1 MRILVIG
8 GTGNVGGRTV
18 ARLRESGHEAVPAAR
33 NPGTGGLALDLG
45 TIGDRTH
52 DLEGFDAAFL
62 ITPLGPEET
71 EIGLVT
77 VKALR
82 DAGVGRIVYLGIHNL
97 EAMRAIPHF
106 ETKVPIKQAVLD
118 RASDCVIEANFF
130 FQNDLM
136 ALPAMTGAGIYPL
149 PVGTTGVW
157 SVDAADIARAAARAL
172 TLPDWA
178 GRAVPVCGPERLTGP
193 AIAADW
199 GAALGREVAYGGD
212 DVEPFVGQMRGVIP
226 GMTDWMAED
235 MAIMMK
241 VTQEMGC
248 PATPN
253 DLAASENV
261 VGAPLT
267 THRAF
272 VHSTLEETTP

>member
-33 NPGTGGLALDLG
+33 NPGPGGLALDLG
-45 TIGDRTH
+45 TIGDRTQ

-71 EIGLVT
+71 GIGLAA

-118 RASDCVIEANFF
+118 RAGDAVIEANFF
-130 FQNDLM
+130 YQNDCL
-136 ALPAMTGAGIYPL
+136 ALPAITEGGVYPL
-149 PVGTTGVW
+149 PIGSAGVF
-157 SVDAADIARAAARAL
+157 SVDASDIARAAARAL
-172 TLPDWA
+172 TMPDWT

-199 GAALGREVAYGGD
+199 SAALGREVVYGGD
-212 DVEPFVGQMRGVIP
+212 AVEPFVGQMRAVIP
-226 GMTDWMAED
+226 GMTEWIAED
-235 MAIMMK
+235 MAIMMQ

-248 PATPN
+248 PATAE
-253 DLAASENV
+253 DLAASEAV
-261 VGAPLT
+261 IGAPPMP
-267 THRAF
+267 HRTF
-272 VHSTLEETTP
+272 VKTILEETT

>member
-33 NPGTGGLALDLG
+33 NPGPGGLALDLG
-45 TIGDRTH
+45 TIGDRTQ

-71 EIGLVT
+71 GIGLAA

-118 RASDCVIEANFF
+118 RAGDTVIEANFF
-130 FQNDLM
+130 YQNDCL
-136 ALPAMTGAGIYPL
+136 ALPAITEGGVYPL
-149 PVGTTGVW
+149 PIGSAGVF
-157 SVDAADIARAAARAL
+157 SVDASDIARAAARAL
-172 TLPDWA
+172 TMPDWT

-199 GAALGREVAYGGD
+199 SSALGREVVYGGD
-212 DVEPFVGQMRGVIP
+212 AVEPFVGQMRAVIP
-226 GMTDWMAED
+226 GMTEWIAED
-235 MAIMMK
+235 MAIMMQ

-248 PATPN
+248 PATAE
-253 DLAASENV
+253 DLAASEAV
-261 VGAPLT
+261 IGAPPMP
-267 THRAF
+267 HRTF
-272 VHSTLEETTP
+272 VKTILEETTR

>member
-18 ARLRESGHEAVPAAR
+18 VRLAEAGHEVVPAAR
-33 NPGTGGLALDLG
+33 NPGPGGLALDLAAV
-45 TIGDRTH
+45 GDRVA

-71 EIGLVT
+71 AIGLAA

-106 ETKVPIKQAVLD
+106 ETKVGIKEAVLD

-136 ALPAMTGAGIYPL
+136 ALPAITGGGIYPL
-149 PVGTTGVW
+149 PIGTTGVF

-178 GRAVPVCGPERLTGP
+178 GRAVPVCGPESLTGP

-199 GAALGREVAYGGD
+199 GAALGREVVYGGD
-212 DVEPFVGQMRGVIP
+212 AVEPFVGQMRAVIP
-226 GMTDWMAED
+226 GMTEWMAED
-235 MAIMMK
+235 MAIMMQ
-241 VTQEMGC
+241 VTQELGC
-248 PATPN
+248 PATPE
-253 DLAASENV
+253 DLAASEAV
-261 VGAPLT
+261 IGRPPT
-267 THRAF
+267 SHREF
-272 VHSTLEETTP
+272 VQNILEETTP